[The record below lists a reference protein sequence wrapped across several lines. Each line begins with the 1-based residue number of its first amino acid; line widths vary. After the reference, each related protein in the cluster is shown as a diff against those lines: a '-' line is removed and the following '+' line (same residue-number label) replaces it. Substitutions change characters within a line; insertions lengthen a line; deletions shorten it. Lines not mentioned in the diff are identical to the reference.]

1 MQGGCDESWR
11 EDVFRGDVFKEK
23 SCRKDV
29 FSRGACKD
37 QTHAGRIRLAELLLK
52 V

>member
-1 MQGGCDESWR
+1 M
-11 EDVFRGDVFKEK
+11 FRGDVFKEK

-37 QTHAGRIRLAELLLK
+37 KAQAGRICLAEVLAK
-52 V
+52 IRYMQGGFI